1 MRKIAS
7 LFLTVILILS
17 LGACSSSTDESTS
30 GQTNVSTGAV
40 TQENS
45 KEESS
50 EEESS
55 EAVTEETTSAVTD
68 SDALADDTA
77 LRIGSLKGPTSLGLL
92 SMMEQTSL
100 PYTYTMATTA
110 DEILPLMIKGE
121 LDIALIP
128 ANVASVLYNK
138 MEGELTVIDINTLGV
153 LYLVSAD
160 TSITSFADLAG
171 KTIYLTGKGS
181 TPDYAL
187 QYLLT
192 QNGVDLSSVVLE
204 YKSEATEVAAVL
216 AENPEAYGFL
226 PQPFVTSACM
236 QNESLQVLLSAS
248 DAWDEVSDGSRMVTG
263 VTVIRNEMLAS
274 APEAVKQFLE
284 EHAKST
290 SAVMENVDHAAALAV
305 EQGIIAK
312 EPIAKKAIPECNLV
326 TITGEEMKEA
336 LSGYLNVLYELDPT
350 SVGGALP
357 TDSFYYVE

>member
-1 MRKIAS
+1 MKKLAS
-7 LFLTVILILS
+7 LFLTAILVLS
-17 LGACSSSTDESTS
+17 LAACSGSTEESTS
-30 GQTNVSTGAV
+30 EQTESSVTTEESSTEESSA
-40 TQENS
+40 
-45 KEESS
+45 EESS
-50 EEESS
+50 EE
-55 EAVTEETTSAVTD
+55 VTEESSSAATD
-68 SDALADDTA
+68 SDALTDDTA

-92 SMMEQTSL
+92 SMMEQTNL
-100 PYTYTMATTA
+100 PYTYTMATAA
-110 DEILPLMIKGE
+110 DEILPLMIKGD

-160 TSITSFADLAG
+160 TSVTSFADLAG

-192 QNGVDLSSVVLE
+192 QNGVDLSSVTLE

-216 AENPEAYGFL
+216 AENSEAYGFL

-263 VTVIRNEMLAS
+263 VTVVRNEVLENT
-274 APEAVKQFLE
+274 PEAVEQFLE

-290 SAVMENVDHAAALAV
+290 STVMEDVDHAAALAV

-326 TITGEEMKEA
+326 TITREEMKEA
-336 LSGYLNVLYELDPT
+336 LSGYLNVLYELDPS
-350 SVGGALP
+350 SVGGTLP
-357 TDSFYYVE
+357 SDSFYYVD